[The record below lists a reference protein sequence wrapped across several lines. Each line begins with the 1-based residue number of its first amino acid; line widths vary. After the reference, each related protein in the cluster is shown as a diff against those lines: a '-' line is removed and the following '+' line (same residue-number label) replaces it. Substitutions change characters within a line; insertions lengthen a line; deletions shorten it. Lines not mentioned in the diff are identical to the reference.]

1 MNLNSSVERTIK
13 FLLDECLPP
22 ILRDS
27 KFFMW
32 LPFKI
37 AFGSKAHFFFDFKE
51 QVTSLSD
58 KSISDIYAQV
68 DSVKIQDGDTDLSKS
83 MIEEIEANIIG
94 GNLLDVGCGIGVLA
108 KQLSKKCN
116 VTACD
121 ILISPQTVNS
131 LPQINFREACIE
143 NLLTSSV

>member
-1 MNLNSSVERTIK
+1 MNLNSSLERMIK
-13 FLLDECLPP
+13 FTLDECLPP

-37 AFGSKAHFFFDFKE
+37 VFGNKAHYFFDFKE

-58 KSISDIYAQV
+58 KSISDIYAQI

-83 MIEEIEANIIG
+83 MIQEIEANIIG
-94 GNLLDVGCGIGVLA
+94 ENLLDVGCGNGILA
-108 KQLSKKCN
+108 KKLSNKSK

-121 ILISPQTVNS
+121 ILIAPQTVNS
-131 LPQINFREACIE
+131 LPQV
-143 NLLTSSV
+143 NLLQQ